1 MIYLLREIMNDEF
14 KKESILVFIF
24 NLRSSCTNLKNHAH
38 FVLN

>member
-1 MIYLLREIMNDEF
+1 MIYFLCEIMNDEF

-24 NLRSSCTNLKNHAH
+24 NLCLFCINLKNYVY